1 MNVLYFDKVRHI
13 RKKGLIKEKDD
24 SLNSSPTFLT
34 LTGRRLARHP
44 RDLMR
49 YELNDPYVLIQF
61 QSSDWLTSYGR

>member
-1 MNVLYFDKVRHI
+1 MNGIYFAKVRHI

-24 SLNSSPTFLT
+24 SLKSSPAFHT

-49 YELNDPYVLIQF
+49 YELNDRYVLIN
-61 QSSDWLTSYGR
+61 SAIP